1 MKKIKKKKTSAKKQ
15 ALPAFVI
22 GFTHTDPP
30 PPGYLA
36 AWFNQ
41 LYGGPLDIRFTSQA
55 AHAQFEAVHTSWH
68 AGVNTDLPQGE
79 AENWQE
85 RLQWTH
91 SRQAA
96 VYHLQN
102 VGQDKRDVAL
112 HVARIARGMT
122 LLTEGTAYD
131 VVAGSFFNPSDW
143 NERQLEQFEIADHV
157 QVEQQEQLETTS
169 VWFFTRGLAKFGL
182 EEIETFRP
190 LGLPE
195 RPTIDTL
202 LEITDMLITEKKIP
216 KVGDQ
221 LTLIDT
227 GQLVTVVRHRTD
239 QSSGRLLQ
247 LREVKWG

>member
-1 MKKIKKKKTSAKKQ
+1 MKKIKKKKSSTKKQ

-22 GFTHTDPP
+22 GFSHTDPP

-41 LYGGPLDIRFTSQA
+41 LYGGPLDVRFMSQT

-68 AGVNTDLPQGE
+68 AEVNTDLPQGE

-91 SRQAA
+91 SRHAA

-102 VGQDKRDVAL
+102 VGQDKRDVTL

-143 NERQLEQFEIADHV
+143 NDRQLDQFEIADHV

-169 VWFFTRGLAKFGL
+169 VWFSTRGLAKFGL

-195 RPTIDTL
+195 QTTIDTL
-202 LEITDMLITEKKIP
+202 LEIADMLITQNKIP

-221 LTLIDT
+221 LTLFDT

-239 QSSGRLLQ
+239 QSSGRLIP
-247 LREVKWG
+247 LREVKWE

>member
-1 MKKIKKKKTSAKKQ
+1 MKKIKKKKTSAKKP

-22 GFTHTDPP
+22 GFSHTDPP

-41 LYGGPLDIRFTSQA
+41 LYGGPLDVRFTNPT
-55 AHAQFEAVHTSWH
+55 AHGHFEAVHTSWY
-68 AGVNTDLPQGE
+68 AEVNSDLPQSE
-79 AENWQE
+79 AETWQE

-91 SRQAA
+91 SRHAG
-96 VYHLQN
+96 VYQLQN
-102 VGQDKRDVAL
+102 AGQDKRNVAL

-131 VVAGSFFNPSDW
+131 VVAGSFYNPSDW
-143 NERQLEQFEIADHV
+143 NDRPLDQFEIADHV
-157 QVEQQEQLETTS
+157 EVEQQEQLETSS
-169 VWFFTRGLAKFGL
+169 VWFSTRGLAKFGF

-202 LEITDMLITEKKIP
+202 LEIGDVLITQNNVP
-216 KVGDQ
+216 KVGTQ
-221 LTLIDT
+221 LALPWTH
-227 GQLVTVVRHRTD
+227 QVVTVVRHRTD

-247 LREVKWG
+247 LREVKWQ

>member
-1 MKKIKKKKTSAKKQ
+1 MKKIKKKKTSSKKQ

-22 GFTHTDPP
+22 GFSHTDPP
-30 PPGYLA
+30 PPGYLT

-41 LYGGPLDIRFTSQA
+41 MYGGPLDIQFTSQS
-55 AHAQFEAVHTSWH
+55 AHTQFEAVHTSWH
-68 AGVNTDLPQGE
+68 AGVNTDLPPGE

-96 VYHLQN
+96 VYQLQN
-102 VGQDKRDVAL
+102 VGQDKRNVAL

-131 VVAGSFFNPSDW
+131 VVAGSFLNPSDW
-143 NERQLEQFEIADHV
+143 NDRQLEQFEIADHV
-157 QVEQQEQLETTS
+157 QVEQQEQLEAPR
-169 VWFFTRGLAKFGL
+169 VWFSTRGLAKFGL

-195 RPTIDTL
+195 RSTIDTL
-202 LEITDMLITEKKIP
+202 LEIGECLIGKNKVP
-216 KVGDQ
+216 KGRRPTHP
-221 LTLIDT
+221 TLDPS
-227 GQLVTVVRHRTD
+227 GRHRR
-239 QSSGRLLQ
+239 SSPDRSIV
-247 LREVKWG
+247 RSPATTT

>member
-1 MKKIKKKKTSAKKQ
+1 MYGSRVR
-15 ALPAFVI
+15 LP
-22 GFTHTDPP
+22 TLNLRPC
-30 PPGYLA
+30 
-36 AWFNQ
+36 
-41 LYGGPLDIRFTSQA
+41 IR
-55 AHAQFEAVHTSWH
+55 HGI

-91 SRQAA
+91 SRHAA
-96 VYHLQN
+96 VYQMQN

-143 NERQLEQFEIADHV
+143 NDRQLEKFEIADHV
-157 QVEQQEQLETTS
+157 QVEQQEQLDVTR
-169 VWFFTRGLAKFGL
+169 VWFSTRGLAKFGL

-195 RPTIDTL
+195 RSTIDTL
-202 LEITDMLITEKKIP
+202 LEIGEWLIGHNKVP

-221 LTLIDT
+221 LTLPWTHQVI
-227 GQLVTVVRHRTD
+227 TVVRHRTD
-239 QSSGRLLQ
+239 QSTGRLLQ
-247 LREVKWG
+247 LREVKWE

>member
-1 MKKIKKKKTSAKKQ
+1 MKKIKKKKSSAKKQ

-22 GFTHTDPP
+22 GFTLTDPP

-41 LYGGPLDIRFTSQA
+41 LYGGPLDVRFTSQT

-96 VYHLQN
+96 VYRLQN
-102 VGQDKRDVAL
+102 MGQDKRDVTL

-143 NERQLEQFEIADHV
+143 NDRQLDQFEIADHV
-157 QVEQQEQLETTS
+157 QVEQQEQSETMS
-169 VWFFTRGLAKFGL
+169 VWFSTRGLAKFGF

-202 LEITDMLITEKKIP
+202 LEIGEWLITENNVP

-221 LTLIDT
+221 LTLPWT
-227 GQLVTVVRHRTD
+227 HQVVTVIRHRTD

-247 LREVKWG
+247 LREVKWQ